1 LLINYSV
8 RWFLT
13 KTFLT
18 NVTAKL
24 DDGYTLAL
32 DVFSFNF
39 MTSAKTVGIGFY
51 SASVLIKVH
60 FKLLNFVY

>member
-1 LLINYSV
+1 MVSDKDI
-8 RWFLT
+8 
-13 KTFLT
+13 LT

-39 MTSAKTVGIGFY
+39 MTSA
-51 SASVLIKVH
+51 
-60 FKLLNFVY
+60 